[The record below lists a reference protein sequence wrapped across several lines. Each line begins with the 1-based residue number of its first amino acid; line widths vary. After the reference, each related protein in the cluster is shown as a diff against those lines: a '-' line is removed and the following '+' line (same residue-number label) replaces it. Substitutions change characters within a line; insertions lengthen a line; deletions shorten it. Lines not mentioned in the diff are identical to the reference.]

1 MTEQQVQAR
10 TRRKPRSLAQELVTV
25 LTERIRSGQLKRG
38 DKLPTESQI
47 MAEEGVS
54 RTVVREAISRLQA
67 AGQVET
73 RHGIGTFVLKVEES
87 APFRIRPEQL
97 GTLRDTIALLELRIG
112 VETEAAAIAAARR
125 TEANLVSMQA
135 ALEAFSEAIEAGQDA
150 ANADFQFHREI
161 ALATQN
167 SHFAEVMNSLGPG
180 VFPRVRLATAAV
192 QDPNRL
198 MYLRRVHLE
207 HESIYNAIRDQD
219 VDSARAA
226 IRTHLS
232 NSRERLRKSETQAA

>member
-1 MTEQQVQAR
+1 MNRDLSSRSNKSR
-10 TRRKPRSLAQELVTV
+10 TLSSELAQVLVD
-25 LTERIRSGQLKRG
+25 RIRGG
-38 DKLPTESQI
+38 DYPPGTKLPKEASI
-47 MAEEGVS
+47 MEEFGVS
-54 RTVVREAISRLQA
+54 RTVVREAISSLQA
-67 AGQVET
+67 VNMAET

-135 ALEAFSEAIEAGQDA
+135 ALDAFSEAIEAGQDA

-167 SHFAEVMNSLGPG
+167 SHFG
-180 VFPRVRLATAAV
+180 
-192 QDPNRL
+192 
-198 MYLRRVHLE
+198 
-207 HESIYNAIRDQD
+207 DQD

-232 NSRERLRKSETQAA
+232 NSRERLRKSESQAA